1 MKTSQPNLTEGEI
14 LRKRAEELLKKKSS
28 KTSSKLLEVDTLK
41 LINELEVHQIEL
53 EMQNE
58 ELIKAKEEADVAIQ
72 KYTELYDF
80 APTGYFSLSEEGKII
95 GLNLKGARVL
105 GKERQ
110 RLINNRFSSYVTNDT
125 KAVFNQF
132 LSKIFKDKDNESCE
146 VTLSVEG
153 QTMMINAI
161 ITGVFDEKYNQ
172 CVLTMIDITGH
183 KKAEIALK
191 DSEEKLR
198 QLNLDKDL
206 FISILAHDL
215 RSPFNALLGL
225 SELLIEDLHKLEID
239 EIENIA
245 KDINK
250 SAKNSF
256 NLLEDLLMWAR
267 IQQGNI
273 PFNPQILRLTDICK
287 NVADVLKP
295 SAVAKNIAINYS
307 SVDYI
312 NVFADIDM
320 LKTVLRNL
328 VSNAIKFTNNGG
340 AINIAATQT
349 DSNVTISVSDNG
361 TGIKPDNLTKL
372 FDISQVLS
380 TKGTAKETGTGLGLL
395 LCKQF
400 VEKHSGEIW
409 VESEVEKG
417 SIFHFTIPYN
427 TASEEIRTTE
437 KIINGKDE
445 EISLNSLK
453 VLVAEDDEISNLVLT
468 KIFQNIAKEILHAKT
483 GVDAVETCRNN
494 TDLDL
499 VLMDM
504 RMPIMDGYEA
514 TRQIRQFN
522 KDLIIIAQT
531 ANAFEGEREK
541 AIKAGCNDYITKPIY
556 KTILHEL
563 INKYCNN
570 KWKMNLSVQI

>member
-1 MKTSQPNLTEGEI
+1 MKKSQQNLTEGEI
-14 LRKRAEELLKKKSS
+14 LRKRADELLKEKSS
-28 KTSSKLLEVDTLK
+28 KTSSKLSEVDTLK

-95 GLNLKGARVL
+95 GLNLIGASIL

-125 KAVFNQF
+125 KVVFNQF
-132 LSKIFKDKDNESCE
+132 LSKIFKAKDNESCE

-153 QTMMINAI
+153 QAMMMNVI
-161 ITGVFDEKYNQ
+161 ITGVFDEKCNQ

-183 KKAEIALK
+183 KKAELALK

-225 SELLIEDLHKLEID
+225 SELLTEDLRKLNID

-245 KDINK
+245 MDINK
-250 SAKNSF
+250 SAQNSF

-267 IQQGNI
+267 IQRGNI
-273 PFNPQILRLTDICK
+273 PFKPQILRLSDICK

-295 SAVAKNIAINYS
+295 SAEAKEIAINYS
-307 SVDYI
+307 SVDQI

-328 VSNAIKFTNNGG
+328 VSNAIKFTNNRG
-340 AINIAATQT
+340 AINISATQT
-349 DSNVTISVSDNG
+349 DSNVTISVLDNG
-361 TGIKPDNLTKL
+361 IGIKPENLTKL

-409 VESEVEKG
+409 VESTVEKG
-417 SIFHFTIPYN
+417 SIFHFTIPFN
-427 TASEEIRTTE
+427 PISEEIRTTE

-445 EISLNSLK
+445 EFAFNSLK

-531 ANAFEGEREK
+531 ANAFAGESEI
-541 AIKAGCNDYITKPIY
+541 AIEAGCNDYISKPIN
-556 KTILHEL
+556 KTLLYEL
-563 INKYCNN
+563 IKKHCNKSNQKN
-570 KWKMNLSVQI
+570 IVK